1 MTDSG
6 ARRGAANF
14 APILMILS
22 FVLMIAFLAWLGLT
36 SEGTDAVAMQE
47 DTVAEEVDTVEAQAI
62 GVTPDDLRLNPE
74 DYEGEIVRIGAE
86 VASAVGSEA
95 FFLDLPQS
103 PFLVK
108 LDTAL
113 VAEGREVPEGD
124 VVVTGVVRT
133 MNDSIAAAWTEA
145 GAIGEGEQ
153 PLVAFATHY
162 IEARR
167 VRLGED
173 QAETQEQAGGEA
185 GDTASGGGDEQ
196 DN

>member
-47 DTVAEEVDTVEAQAI
+47 DTVTEQADTVETGAMR
-62 GVTPDDLRLNPE
+62 VTADELRLNPE
-74 DYEGEIVRIGAE
+74 NYEGETVRIGAE

-108 LDTAL
+108 MDSAL
-113 VAEGREVPEGD
+113 VAEGREVPDGE

-133 MNDSIAAAWTEA
+133 MSDSIAAAWTEA

-167 VRLGED
+167 VRLGQD
-173 QAETQEQAGGEA
+173 QEEEPAGGEA